1 MPRCRMFAESLRIH
15 FEALSCTA
23 RTRNVTTF
31 ARRPESFPLERLC
44 SEDGSKFSSGGG
56 GTGDTHARSS
66 SAGADGPVGG
76 IEESRIKERSLGGT
90 PPPPPVLPPASPH
103 VCSSKPGSQYIDYTT
118 SQPLSVS
125 PFLSS
130 STYGST
136 YGLLGGIG
144 ATRSSP
150 GGWTGTS
157 GGLSGT
163 ELSSI
168 LGGGLLAAAPG
179 SLDEEVTMLRDR
191 IVQVARAAERAEGAK
206 EHQAR
211 SYKTELKRMQAR
223 AFCHPHLRE

>member
-1 MPRCRMFAESLRIH
+1 MHSAHSKCHDLCAPTRKLSARAAVLRGRQQVFLRRRWYRRYPRPQQQRG
-15 FEALSCTA
+15 
-23 RTRNVTTF
+23 
-31 ARRPESFPLERLC
+31 RRWSR
-44 SEDGSKFSSGGG
+44 
-56 GTGDTHARSS
+56 
-66 SAGADGPVGG
+66 GG